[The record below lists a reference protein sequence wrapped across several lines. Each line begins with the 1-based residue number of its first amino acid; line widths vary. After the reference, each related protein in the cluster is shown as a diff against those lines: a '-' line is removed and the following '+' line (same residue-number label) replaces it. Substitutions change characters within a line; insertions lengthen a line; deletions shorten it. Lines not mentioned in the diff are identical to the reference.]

1 MIFSLDRRELPHRKN
16 DVWLVLQENIFVKK
30 QNEILKKE
38 LESISERLNMYI
50 RKMVNEQKIWGN
62 LKMYLKCSYKML
74 KKWVKFTKD
83 KLVFIEKKIEQ
94 FISADKYN

>member
-1 MIFSLDRRELPHRKN
+1 
-16 DVWLVLQENIFVKK
+16 
-30 QNEILKKE
+30 
-38 LESISERLNMYI
+38 
-50 RKMVNEQKIWGN
+50 
-62 LKMYLKCSYKML
+62 MYLKCSYKML